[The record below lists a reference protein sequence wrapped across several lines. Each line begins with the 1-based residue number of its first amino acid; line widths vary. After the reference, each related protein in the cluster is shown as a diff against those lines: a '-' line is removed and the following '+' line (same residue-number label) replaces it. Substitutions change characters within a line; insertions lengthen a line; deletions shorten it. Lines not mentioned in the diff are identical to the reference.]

1 MYQFKMKF
9 QGKLAGFGVEEQ
21 LPTVAIISHYDS
33 FGAAAVIFLEK
44 WAKYTFF
51 STFSKYLNRICLL
64 AGIRMRPAWLYY

>member
-1 MYQFKMKF
+1 MYQFKIKI

-44 WAKYTFF
+44 WAKNTFF
-51 STFSKYLNRICLL
+51 LHFLNI
-64 AGIRMRPAWLYY
+64 